1 MKYITLWAFL
11 DFLIYTFLSLAM
23 LTVFGRIYL
32 WITPYHEFAEIKK
45 GNTAP
50 AVALGG
56 ALLGFTFPLLSVSYH
71 GVNLID
77 FAIWAGVAGV
87 VQIVLFKILYWI
99 IPMQIEEDNDA
110 IATLYAFLAVCVGL
124 INAFSL
130 IPHQA

>member
-1 MKYITLWAFL
+1 MKYITLWSFL
-11 DFLIYTFLSLAM
+11 DFLIYSLSSLVLLAI
-23 LTVFGRIYL
+23 FGRIYL
-32 WITPYHEFAEIKK
+32 WITPYHEFVEIKK
-45 GNTAP
+45 GNSAP

-77 FAIWAGVAGV
+77 FAIWAGVAGL
-87 VQIVLFKILYWI
+87 VQVVLFKILYWI

-110 IATLYAFLAVCVGL
+110 IAALYAFLAVCVGL

-130 IPHQA
+130 IPH